1 MIALLSALLF
11 FVDPYWVK
19 PPAEWTDAQLQT
31 LLSDSPWAQIAD
43 APDGGAPGVP
53 GPGGGGPGI
62 QVFLA
67 TAGPIQLAEK
77 ERDRRIE
84 VRRRPG
90 TPIPENTEYKLWME
104 DNRATQIVLAVRIPN
119 NKGFLDESEVRKM
132 EQQTTLR
139 AGKKKIKLTG
149 SFPPSASDPY
159 LRLAFPRQVELSDKT
174 VTFELYL
181 PGVPSPY
188 RNVEFKLK
196 DLVVNGKLEL

>member
-1 MIALLSALLF
+1 MIALLSALLL
-11 FVDPYWVK
+11 FVDPFWTK
-19 PPAEWTDAQLQT
+19 PPAEWTQAELET
-31 LLSDSPWAQIAD
+31 LLTDSPWAQIAGG
-43 APDGGAPGVP
+43 PDGAISGLPGAPGV
-53 GPGGGGPGI
+53 
-62 QVFLA
+62 QVYLA

-77 ERDRRIE
+77 ERDRRLE
-84 VRRRPG
+84 LRRRPG
-90 TPIPENTEYKLWME
+90 SAAPENSEYRLWME
-104 DNRATQIVLAVRIPN
+104 DNRATQIVLAVRIQN

-132 EQQTTLR
+132 EQETVMR

-159 LRLAFPRQVELSDKT
+159 VRLAFPRQVELSDKS

-188 RNVEFKLK
+188 RSVEFKLK